1 MSGSGAPAVDWEL
14 AQAWELELQK
24 LDVRRPSTIQGM
36 DKLADVDEL
45 LGSLLPFIL
54 TNQDFLKM
62 NTDEDQ
68 RKGMKVMSERKLVGL
83 LEHLGF

>member
-54 TNQDFLKM
+54 TNQDFLRM

-68 RKGMKVMSERKLVGL
+68 RKGMKAMSERKLVGL